1 MSRTNATDVGDGE
14 CGLDG
19 SSVYSDW
26 IVSSSEITVI
36 DSENW
41 CEMPQNSAA
50 LPSGAVAFFW
60 RVQVGMKMTL
70 AGVFLTSGRGRARLI
85 VLSSYFPL
93 MRLESAA
100 CSWGDRNVSKQG
112 PSNRK
117 RPWTQP

>member
-26 IVSSSEITVI
+26 IVSSSEIT

-50 LPSGAVAFFW
+50 LPLGELKLFV
-60 RVQVGMKMTL
+60 RGQIGMRMTL
-70 AGVFLTSGRGRARLI
+70 AGVFLTS
-85 VLSSYFPL
+85 
-93 MRLESAA
+93 
-100 CSWGDRNVSKQG
+100 
-112 PSNRK
+112 
-117 RPWTQP
+117 